1 MASKGLGEIAN
12 NETLTI
18 DTTVFDDST
27 GTEYDL
33 TDATTISFVIHDH
46 KNGHNNVVT
55 VTNATAPT
63 SGASGIDATNKA
75 DGILVIQVSATAMA
89 DLCAREYAWE
99 LHAAFSDG
107 TEINIGQGTLNV
119 YEGFV

>member
-27 GTEYDL
+27 GAEYDM
-33 TDATTISFVIHDH
+33 TNATTISFVIHDH
-46 KNGHNNVVT
+46 KNGHDNLIT
-55 VTNATAPT
+55 VTNADNPT
-63 SGASGIDATNKA
+63 SGSSGINDDEKA

-99 LHAAFSDG
+99 LHAVFADD
-107 TEINIGQGTLNV
+107 TQINIGQGTVNV